1 MSAPPFG
8 MDGLPAAFD
17 AEELAAFVQGLLE
30 ETALREVLQARL
42 DQVLVHG
49 HTAEADARMPL
60 AYFTREL
67 ADRARSIAEGQQF
80 HQALHVQRRRT
91 VKLAALS
98 LALLQ
103 RLDHEIGKEAAHG

>member
-1 MSAPPFG
+1 MARVSAPVP
-8 MDGLPAAFD
+8 PAAFD
-17 AEELAAFVQGLLE
+17 AEELAAFVADLLE

-49 HTAEADARMPL
+49 HTAESDAAMPVS
-60 AYFTREL
+60 YFISEL
-67 ADRARSIAEGQQF
+67 GKRVGALSEGVQF
-80 HQALHVQRRRT
+80 NQALRVQRRRT

-103 RLDHEIGKEAAHG
+103 RIDHEIAKEAAHG

>member
-1 MSAPPFG
+1 MSAPFS
-8 MDGLPAAFD
+8 AEAFAPD
-17 AEELAAFVQGLLE
+17 ELAAFVADLLT

-49 HTAEADARMPL
+49 HTAESDAAMPV

-67 ADRARSIAEGQQF
+67 AERARALSEGVQF
-80 HQALHVQRRRT
+80 KQALTIQRRRA

-103 RLDHEIGKEAAHG
+103 RIDLELAKEAQHG

>member
-1 MSAPPFG
+1 MSAPIPGATFAP
-8 MDGLPAAFD
+8 D
-17 AEELAAFVQGLLE
+17 ELAAFVADLLT
-30 ETALREVLQARL
+30 ETALRDVLQARL

-49 HTAEADARMPL
+49 HTAEKDAGLPI

-80 HQALHVQRRRT
+80 NQPRAIQRRRT
-91 VKLAALS
+91 IKLAALA

-103 RLDHEIGKEAAHG
+103 RLDLEAQKEAQHG

>member
-1 MSAPPFG
+1 MAAVSAPFSPGTFAP
-8 MDGLPAAFD
+8 D
-17 AEELAAFVQGLLE
+17 ELAAFVADLLE

-49 HTAEADARMPL
+49 HTAESDAAMPV

-67 ADRARSIAEGQQF
+67 AERARALSEGVQF
-80 HQALHVQRRRT
+80 NQALRVQRRRA

-103 RLDHEIGKEAAHG
+103 RIDLELAKEASHG